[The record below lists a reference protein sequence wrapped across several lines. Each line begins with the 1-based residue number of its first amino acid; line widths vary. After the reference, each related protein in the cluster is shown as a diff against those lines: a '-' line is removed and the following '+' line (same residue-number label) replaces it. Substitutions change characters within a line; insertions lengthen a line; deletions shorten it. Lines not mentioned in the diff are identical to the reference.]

1 MVAER
6 GFRSLIGKQRTVT
19 MTLSAH
25 RISLDYHREDID
37 SMTSQMENLELEKAE
52 AKSSFCRAQNTLFFY
67 AESHELPSRKAILDI
82 LGSLDKWSERAM
94 ETMSTLSDL
103 YFKSSQLEKSYT
115 IVDEIEWLEEV
126 CSKASEVAWYLLRSS
141 KSPSLSQRTQKTGT
155 SLTVGMFKLCVD
167 IQSHTQTRQCTNIEQ
182 NGQQSTAFSVNR
194 V

>member
-52 AKSSFCRAQNTLFFY
+52 AKSSFCRAQNTLLFY

-103 YFKSSQLEKSYT
+103 YFKSSQLEKSCT
-115 IVDEIEWLEEV
+115 IERRTTFLCRV
-126 CSKASEVAWYLLRSS
+126 CFRRVPFFSFRLILHF
-141 KSPSLSQRTQKTGT
+141 T
-155 SLTVGMFKLCVD
+155 SDF
-167 IQSHTQTRQCTNIEQ
+167 IQSATIY
-182 NGQQSTAFSVNR
+182 
-194 V
+194 